1 MIKNY
6 YFLIVGILTI
16 LFSITHAINGQST
29 VLPVIETSSIDL
41 ATKTTVFYVW
51 HIISVENMVFGIAF
65 ILMACIRDF
74 SKVRFTAWLLAVVM
88 VARWAVIFGSVAY
101 KNPTGFM
108 DNLIDL
114 IVIILYVTL
123 IILGTKK
130 KEKLTV

>member
-29 VLPVIETSSIDL
+29 ILPVIDTSSVDL

-130 KEKLTV
+130 KEKLAV

>member
-29 VLPVIETSSIDL
+29 VLPVIETSTVDL

-74 SKVRFTAWLLAVVM
+74 SKVRLTAWLLAVVM

>member
-6 YFLIVGILTI
+6 CFLIVGILTI

-29 VLPVIETSSIDL
+29 VLPVIETSTVDL

-114 IVIILYVTL
+114 IVIILYVGL
-123 IILGTKK
+123 ILLGTRK
-130 KEKLTV
+130 KEKY

>member
-74 SKVRFTAWLLAVVM
+74 SKVRLTAWLLAVVM

>member
-29 VLPVIETSSIDL
+29 VLPVIDTSSVDL

-74 SKVRFTAWLLAVVM
+74 SKVRLTAWLLAVVM

>member
-74 SKVRFTAWLLAVVM
+74 SKVRFTARLLAVVM